1 MTFDYK
7 IIPVQNQ
14 DIDSPYRIDGFPKK
28 RKAVTRKF
36 KRDRRKQEKD
46 RRRSVREGII
56 VDLSHN
62 SKYNRRRG
70 KDRRKIHYSKTYA

>member
-14 DIDSPYRIDGFPKK
+14 DIDSPYRIDGFSKK
-28 RKAVTRKF
+28 RKTVTRKF

-56 VDLSHN
+56 VDLSHR
-62 SKYNRRRG
+62 SKYNRRKG
-70 KDRRKIHYSKTYA
+70 TDRRKKHYSKTYA